1 MRQNWPGGRRR
12 ESRPIGS
19 AGMKTAPLRASQ
31 RSCSQIH
38 HEALLLAARLSAGPG
53 RLGER
58 IWQQRRG
65 QGVDLGARKV
75 QGSANWA
82 WSWRPLHHPLCW
94 VCPLALASL
103 LGSAQ
108 LPADRSESAERGA
121 WPNRENVARRLRLM
135 TCARSSGLTNDPEW
149 YCVHQP
155 LRNSQGT
162 RCKRGCSWLTDSLP
176 HVTRLV
182 IISQAHAHKSIDG

>member
-1 MRQNWPGGRRR
+1 MNSRRKERKATHTHTQKEKREEKIRWLELSETFNALTRQNPCMCQVNHLSTRGATTGRHVLRHQGFASTGTMRQNWPGGRRR

-94 VCPLALASL
+94 VCMYVLDVLF
-103 LGSAQ
+103 
-108 LPADRSESAERGA
+108 
-121 WPNRENVARRLRLM
+121 
-135 TCARSSGLTNDPEW
+135 GLTREREW
-149 YCVHQP
+149 
-155 LRNSQGT
+155 LNEMGE
-162 RCKRGCSWLTDSLP
+162 
-176 HVTRLV
+176 
-182 IISQAHAHKSIDG
+182 